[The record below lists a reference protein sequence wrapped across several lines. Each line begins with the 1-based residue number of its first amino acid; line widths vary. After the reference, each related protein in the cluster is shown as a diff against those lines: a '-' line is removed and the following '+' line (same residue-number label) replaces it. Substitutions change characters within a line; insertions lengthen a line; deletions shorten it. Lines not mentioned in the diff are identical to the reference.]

1 MPVSCNTFGDYK
13 LYTIRNSSGA
23 YVSITDLG
31 ATIQSLAVPDRNGK
45 LIDVVLGYDT
55 PAEYLHNSDY
65 FGAFVGRYAN
75 RISNASFILNGREY
89 KLTANEGKN
98 TLHGGNGLS
107 KKRFDMLSAA
117 DNRLVFSISDP
128 DGSDGFPGNLNISVT
143 YEFNDNNELS
153 IYYEAESDADT
164 YLSLTNHSYFNLAG
178 RGNILSHK
186 LEINADKYLPVD
198 ASLIPTGD
206 ICPVAGTD
214 FDFRSMRAIESGF
227 YDHCYILNSKDMCA
241 KLYSEESGIGMT
253 VISDM
258 PAVQFYAG
266 GGITAQS
273 GKRGRTYGNNSALCL
288 ETQNYPDAPNN
299 SSFPAPLLSAGEKF
313 ISKTSFIFSVDR
325 NVIEC

>member
-1 MPVSCNTFGDYK
+1 MPVSCNTFGNYK
-13 LYTIRNSSGA
+13 LYTIRNSVGA

-31 ATIQSLAVPDRNGK
+31 ATIQSLAVPGRNGK

-55 PAEYLHNSDY
+55 PGEYLHNSDY

-107 KKRFDMLSAA
+107 KRRFDILSATG
-117 DNRLVFSISDP
+117 NRLVFSINDP
-128 DGSDGFPGNLNISVT
+128 DGSDGFPGNLNISVA

-206 ICPVAGTD
+206 ICPVAGTE
-214 FDFRSMRAIESGF
+214 FDFRSMRTVGSGF
-227 YDHCYILNSKDMCA
+227 YDHCYILSSKDMCT

-266 GGITAQS
+266 GGIKSQS
-273 GKRGRTYGNNSALCL
+273 GKRGKSYEKNSALCL
-288 ETQNYPDAPNN
+288 ETQNYPDAPNSPN
-299 SSFPAPLLSAGEKF
+299 FPAPLLRAGKKF
-313 ISKTSFIFSVDR
+313 ISKTSFVFSV
-325 NVIEC
+325 N